1 MKKADELQI
10 VADRAKI
17 CVAVESMA
25 MLINHLDKEVEFIRS
40 LPSVKSGDIDLQ
52 NGAYCAQV
60 AQAIQDGQT
69 KFAPDPL
76 WMILDRINTRRL
88 FFMIWGREVSMSLS
102 PDQIAWWNSREFN
115 NANLV
120 SVLFRLIC
128 VDGLTD
134 SLVILNAADGRAV
147 APIVTGPGLR
157 LVDVFP
163 ISGWRVLKVTLYPQ
177 MYQFRPSAKE
187 GEPAYI
193 DSYPIA
199 TVCCWP
205 QCAIV
210 WVSDPNEGGV

>member
-1 MKKADELQI
+1 
-10 VADRAKI
+10 
-17 CVAVESMA
+17 
-25 MLINHLDKEVEFIRS
+25 
-40 LPSVKSGDIDLQ
+40 
-52 NGAYCAQV
+52 
-60 AQAIQDGQT
+60 
-69 KFAPDPL
+69 
-76 WMILDRINTRRL
+76 
-88 FFMIWGREVSMSLS
+88 MSLS

-147 APIVTGPGLR
+147 APIVPGPSLR

-193 DSYPIA
+193 DGYPITAGRGVLA
-199 TVCCWP
+199 T
-205 QCAIV
+205 AFV
-210 WVSDPNEGGV
+210 WVSEPNEGGV